1 MRVSDKGL
9 AFIAGH
15 EGIVTRAYRDVAG
28 VWTIGVGH
36 TVSAGAPTP
45 HAGLTITR
53 AQAFEILARDIVRFE
68 RRVEA
73 ALGPVSQRAFDGAVS
88 FDFNTGAINR
98 ASWVKAYRAGNM
110 TAARL
115 GLMKWVKAGGR
126 TVRGLVRRREAEAR
140 LIFDG
145 DYGSSGND
153 ALPSEQVRLYQG
165 QLAALGLAVGAIDGI
180 AGPQTRAAVVAYQR
194 SHEDLVADGV
204 VGPATLASLARD
216 IAARKRIGQV
226 AGATLG
232 SAAAGAAGAAA
243 EGGHPVIW
251 AIGLGLLVLVLLGG
265 YIAFRYR
272 SELRRLILRQKK
284 KGV

>member
-15 EGIVTRAYRDVAG
+15 EGVVTRAYRDVAG

-36 TVSAGAPTP
+36 TASAGAPTP
-45 HAGLTITR
+45 RAGLTITR
-53 AQAFEILARDIVRFE
+53 AQAFEILGRDVVRFE
-68 RRVEA
+68 RRVDA
-73 ALGPVSQRAFDGAVS
+73 ALGAVGQRAFDGAVS
-88 FDFNTGAINR
+88 FDFNTGAIDR

-145 DYGSSGND
+145 DYGSSGKD
-153 ALPSEQVRLYQG
+153 ALPSEQVKTYQR
-165 QLAALGLAVGAIDGI
+165 QLAALGFPVGAIDGV
-180 AGPQTRAAVVAYQR
+180 AGAKTRAAVLAYQR
-194 SHEDLVADGV
+194 SHDDLVADGV

-226 AGATLG
+226 AGVVLG
-232 SAAAGAAGAAA
+232 SVAAGAAGGVA
-243 EGGHPVIW
+243 EGGHPLIW
-251 AIGLGLLVLVLLGG
+251 AVGLGLLVLILLGG
-265 YIAFRYR
+265 FLAFRDR
-272 SELRRLILRQKK
+272 GELRRLISRKN